1 MLRICCFMLMLML
14 LSDTMGWT
22 IDDIVNHICKC
33 MFIINSQEL
42 TKTRFATAICSQ
54 LPDYGRC
61 SAHTRMWY
69 YSRQHKSCLP
79 FDYST
84 CGGNTNRFYTKSEC
98 EQYCVY

>member
-1 MLRICCFMLMLML
+1 MLRICCFILMMML
-14 LSDTMGWT
+14 LSDTMGWS
-22 IDDIVNHICKC
+22 IDDIVNHI
-33 MFIINSQEL
+33 S
-42 TKTRFATAICSQ
+42 ICSQ

-79 FDYST
+79 FVYST

-98 EQYCVY
+98 EQYCVYVRGR